1 MNFPNLNS
9 LMKISLGLIF
19 FTILST
25 VFVYAETISDNS
37 SVDIIKN
44 AHSQDNISYLS
55 NSFFSVT
62 SGSSVTIVNN
72 DTVSHKFV
80 SGNANSELEKSKN
93 YDTYLLCEFGEK
105 IAPDTNK
112 YSVDNMCNFNMD
124 NRIIT
129 NEIFPGESLLV
140 EINDIG
146 NYRLID
152 PDYPWIELLVY
163 SFPDSE
169 SSKNVNSG
177 FPVDDTFSEQTPVEP
192 REIKPVNIIPAP
204 LIQTISVDVNGILHV
219 VEYSV
224 QGMTVTA
231 IESDTESMSLI
242 FFVDVTDLTGIMNV
256 EFERTFFDSIYDGID
271 DPFWAL
277 SDGEESTLEEIQTN
291 LQSRSLTIGVPLGSG
306 ELEIIGSVFNH
317 SVEEPTTEEPTTEE
331 PTTEEPTTEEPTTE
345 EPTTESMINN
355 ECGPGTVLEGD
366 VCIIDQRCGP
376 GTVLEGDVCII
387 DQRCGPG
394 TVLEG
399 DVCVLVSTPVT
410 STSISKEL
418 IMSVT
423 IAFVI
428 AGIVGIIF
436 ALIAKVNKNRN

>member
-1 MNFPNLNS
+1 M
-9 LMKISLGLIF
+9 
-19 FTILST
+19 
-25 VFVYAETISDNS
+25 
-37 SVDIIKN
+37 
-44 AHSQDNISYLS
+44 
-55 NSFFSVT
+55 
-62 SGSSVTIVNN
+62 
-72 DTVSHKFV
+72 
-80 SGNANSELEKSKN
+80 
-93 YDTYLLCEFGEK
+93 
-105 IAPDTNK
+105 
-112 YSVDNMCNFNMD
+112 
-124 NRIIT
+124 
-129 NEIFPGESLLV
+129 
-140 EINDIG
+140 INDIG

-291 LQSRSLTIGVPLGSG
+291 LQSRSLTIKVSL
-306 ELEIIGSVFNH
+306 L
-317 SVEEPTTEEPTTEE
+317 
-331 PTTEEPTTEEPTTE
+331 
-345 EPTTESMINN
+345 
-355 ECGPGTVLEGD
+355 D
-366 VCIIDQRCGP
+366 
-376 GTVLEGDVCII
+376 
-387 DQRCGPG
+387 
-394 TVLEG
+394 
-399 DVCVLVSTPVT
+399 LV
-410 STSISKEL
+410 
-418 IMSVT
+418 
-423 IAFVI
+423 
-428 AGIVGIIF
+428 
-436 ALIAKVNKNRN
+436 N